1 MHSCVHNEQRFS
13 WHIYLVNNS
22 FWLDFFSNKPEI
34 CVISWSFLL
43 LQISF
48 FSQTLLYGPFIIFK
62 LLPFYNPWWRH
73 VYSDLCSLD
82 YLIICFVLQQ
92 IQTTNLR
99 CSVTRKEKIK
109 WSGRKEEQNFCPNW
123 DLTPKML
130 IGWGRELFPLNL
142 VVALGK
148 VTSNWKN

>member
-48 FSQTLLYGPFIIFK
+48 FHKLCCMGHLLFLNFYHFTTLDGDMCTLTSV
-62 LLPFYNPWWRH
+62 H
-73 VYSDLCSLD
+73 
-82 YLIICFVLQQ
+82 LI
-92 IQTTNLR
+92 T
-99 CSVTRKEKIK
+99 
-109 WSGRKEEQNFCPNW
+109 
-123 DLTPKML
+123 
-130 IGWGRELFPLNL
+130 
-142 VVALGK
+142 
-148 VTSNWKN
+148 